1 MTGALVQFRGQ
12 MEKMHDQYS
21 QVLPE
26 HMSMHRLERMV
37 FNAVQSAQKNNGS
50 NPLLESDRRSL
61 LSSVMTAAVLGLEPD
76 GVTGQGYLVPFKGKV
91 QFIVGYGGYVTLAYN
106 AGILLE
112 GRVVYE
118 RDIFSYQYGDDPKLN
133 HAPAQGDEAKN
144 RGRLVAAYACARSH
158 HVPTTFHVTELDDI
172 LRVRDQSL
180 GYKAAK
186 QYNKSTVWDT
196 DFPAM
201 ARKTP
206 LRWLG
211 KNMPLNVQRAQALES
226 AFDRGRNAY
235 IAPDAT
241 IDETVTIEE

>member
-1 MTGALVQFRGQ
+1 MSGALVQFRGQ
-12 MEKMHDQYS
+12 MQKMQDQYA
-21 QVLPE
+21 QVLPA
-26 HMSMHRLERMV
+26 HMTMDRLERMV
-37 FNAVQSAQKNNGS
+37 FNAVQAAQKNNGS
-50 NPLLESDRRSL
+50 NALLEADRRSL

-106 AGILLE
+106 SGILLE

-118 RDIFSYQYGDDPKLN
+118 GDIFSYQYGDDPKVN
-133 HAPAQGDEAKN
+133 HAPAQGEEATK
-144 RGRLVAAYACARSH
+144 RGRLIAAYAVARSH

-186 QYNKSTVWDT
+186 KYNKQTVWDT

-211 KNMPLNVQRAQALES
+211 KNMPLNVQKAQALES
-226 AFDRGRNAY
+226 AFDRGQNAY
-235 IAPDAT
+235 ITPDNT
-241 IDETVTIEE
+241 VDDSVTIEG